1 MSAQETGRMKVHVKI
16 DSFETDI
23 EGEAEQVAL
32 EVNRLA
38 SQLVPTFNLARK
50 VYLNYSLSDLIN
62 KFSDYVRI
70 TPEGPRVLT
79 QKALS
84 DKLVIALQLVA
95 AKIAAESGKQ
105 QSSRLT
111 LQELERTTGLNPKSI
126 SSRLSELVKAGY
138 VERVVVNDGTYYF
151 INTMGIEWLSRQ
163 ISAAK

>member
-1 MSAQETGRMKVHVKI
+1 MSKEESAKMKVHIKI
-16 DSFETDI
+16 ENFETDL

-50 VYLNYSLSDLIN
+50 IYLNYSLSDLVN
-62 KFSDYVRI
+62 KFSDYIRI

-79 QKALS
+79 AKQLS
-84 DKLVIALQLVA
+84 DKIIIALQLVA
-95 AKIAAESGKQ
+95 SKVAAESGRQ

-126 SSRLSELVKAGY
+126 SSRLSELVKAGH

-163 ISAAK
+163 LSHGK